1 MTNNDVVVTD
11 DKIEEFRAAVADLK
25 LRSGRQRSDLI
36 KEIVG
41 AVLMVGGF
49 VAGLIIYESSLSQGS
64 ALNLASEQILALTM
78 LGLVVIGAALFV
90 SGTMARF
97 LRVWM
102 LRQLYE
108 GQAHVDHLVESI
120 RDGGRL

>member
-25 LRSGRQRSDLI
+25 LRSGRQRSDLV
-36 KEIVG
+36 KEIIG

-90 SGTMARF
+90 SATMARF

-108 GQAHVDHLVESI
+108 GQAQVNHLVESI
-120 RDGGRL
+120 KETGRL

>member
-108 GQAHVDHLVESI
+108 GQAQVDHLVESI
-120 RDGGRL
+120 RGGGRL

>member
-25 LRSGRQRSDLI
+25 LRSGRQRSDLA
-36 KEIVG
+36 KEIIG

-108 GQAHVDHLVESI
+108 GQAQVDHLVESI
-120 RDGGRL
+120 KGTG

>member
-108 GQAHVDHLVESI
+108 GQAQVDHLVESI
-120 RDGGRL
+120 RGDGRL

>member
-1 MTNNDVVVTD
+1 M
-11 DKIEEFRAAVADLK
+11 
-25 LRSGRQRSDLI
+25 
-36 KEIVG
+36 
-41 AVLMVGGF
+41 
-49 VAGLIIYESSLSQGS
+49 
-64 ALNLASEQILALTM
+64 NLASEQILALTM

-108 GQAHVDHLVESI
+108 GQAQVDHLVESI
-120 RDGGRL
+120 KGTG

>member
-64 ALNLASEQILALTM
+64 ALNLGSEQILALTM

-108 GQAHVDHLVESI
+108 GQAHVDQLVQSI
-120 RDGGRL
+120 TGDGRL

>member
-120 RDGGRL
+120 RGGGPL

>member
-108 GQAHVDHLVESI
+108 GQAHVDSLVQSI
-120 RDGGRL
+120 RGDGRL

>member
-36 KEIVG
+36 KEIAG

-64 ALNLASEQILALTM
+64 ALNLGSEQILALTM

-108 GQAHVDHLVESI
+108 GQAQVEHLVDSI
-120 RDGGRL
+120 RGDGRL

>member
-1 MTNNDVVVTD
+1 MSNNDVVVTD
-11 DKIEEFRAAVADLK
+11 DKIEEFRTAVADLK

-90 SGTMARF
+90 SGTLARF

-108 GQAHVDHLVESI
+108 GQAHVDQMVESI
-120 RDGGRL
+120 TRSGRL

>member
-11 DKIEEFRAAVADLK
+11 DKVEEFKAAVADLK
-25 LRSGRQRSDLI
+25 LRSGRQRSDLV
-36 KEIVG
+36 KEIIG

-90 SGTMARF
+90 SGTLARF

-108 GQAHVDHLVESI
+108 GQAHVDHLVESMK
-120 RDGGRL
+120 GTGRL

>member
-1 MTNNDVVVTD
+1 MTNNDVVVTN

-78 LGLVVIGAALFV
+78 LGLVVMGAALFV

-108 GQAHVDHLVESI
+108 GQAHVDQLVGSI
-120 RDGGRL
+120 KGAGRL

>member
-64 ALNLASEQILALTM
+64 SLNLASEQILALTM

-120 RDGGRL
+120 RGGRGL

>member
-49 VAGLIIYESSLSQGS
+49 VAGLIVYESSLSQGS

-108 GQAHVDHLVESI
+108 GQAQVDQLVQSI
-120 RDGGRL
+120 RGDGRL

>member
-25 LRSGRQRSDLI
+25 LRSGRQRSDLV
-36 KEIVG
+36 KEIIG

-108 GQAHVDHLVESI
+108 GQAHMDHLVESI
-120 RDGGRL
+120 KGTGQL

>member
-1 MTNNDVVVTD
+1 M
-11 DKIEEFRAAVADLK
+11 
-25 LRSGRQRSDLI
+25 
-36 KEIVG
+36 KEILG

-64 ALNLASEQILALTM
+64 SLNLASEQILALTM
-78 LGLVVIGAALFV
+78 LGLVVMGAALFV

-108 GQAHVDHLVESI
+108 GQAHVDQLVGSI
-120 RDGGRL
+120 KGAGRL

>member
-41 AVLMVGGF
+41 AVLMLGGF

-64 ALNLASEQILALTM
+64 TLNLASEQILALTM
-78 LGLVVIGAALFV
+78 LGL
-90 SGTMARF
+90 S
-97 LRVWM
+97 
-102 LRQLYE
+102 
-108 GQAHVDHLVESI
+108 
-120 RDGGRL
+120 

>member
-25 LRSGRQRSDLI
+25 LRSGRQRSDLV

-64 ALNLASEQILALTM
+64 SLNLASEQILALTM

-90 SGTMARF
+90 SGTLARF

-120 RDGGRL
+120 TGSGRL

>member
-25 LRSGRQRSDLI
+25 LRSGRQRSDLV
-36 KEIVG
+36 KEIIG

-108 GQAHVDHLVESI
+108 GQAQVDHLVESI
-120 RDGGRL
+120 KGTGQL